1 MRGVSAEQLS
11 ALVSGPIQ
19 ETNETVMTEKPKAR
33 LSGRQAY
40 LDLARKAFIAR
51 RRRSQHFKK
60 GMFGEPAW
68 EILLALYIRDTSG
81 GRLTITRL
89 TDMIGLPPTSG
100 LRWLDYLEKEHLVE
114 RESHPTDLRAFFVH
128 LTDKGRTSM
137 DLVFFRDTYD
147 GGIDV
152 ESFCC
157 RSLCGA
163 AVRGPRRSCSETSK
177 CQQRCPR
184 TRMVGRFRPKRASVV
199 R

>member
-1 MRGVSAEQLS
+1 MSVSDPMYQDRASTSASENAETITLTGRDLADARSLLEQLS

-40 LDLARKAFIAR
+40 LEIARKAFIAR

-137 DLVFFRDTYD
+137 DSYF
-147 GGIDV
+147 
-152 ESFCC
+152 
-157 RSLCGA
+157 
-163 AVRGPRRSCSETSK
+163 SETL
-177 CQQRCPR
+177 
-184 TRMVGRFRPKRASVV
+184 TTEA
-199 R
+199 